1 MNVKLREVKQLALN
15 HATSDIS
22 RTQIPSDPTPK
33 PRTWAEN
40 MSINYFCQGSKGLV
54 QPQALSCHTLTK
66 VIRVWKA
73 KDSML

>member
-15 HATSDIS
+15 HATSDK
-22 RTQIPSDPTPK
+22 IPSDPTPK